1 MHKATGPAHHH
12 QGQTARD
19 SESRVRG
26 YAEAHATHP
35 RAARAGDR
43 PQHASHT
50 GKNTLGFI
58 YLGHFTIWGPYTF

>member
-43 PQHASHT
+43 PQYASHT

-58 YLGHFTIWGPYTF
+58 YLFI

>member
-1 MHKATGPAHHH
+1 VHEATGPAHHH

-19 SESRVRG
+19 FESRVRG
-26 YAEAHATHP
+26 HAEAHATHP

-50 GKNTLGFI
+50 GENTLAFI
-58 YLGHFTIWGPYTF
+58 LLFISVPRYVP

>member
-1 MHKATGPAHHH
+1 MHEAAGPAHHH

-26 YAEAHATHP
+26 DAEAHATHP
-35 RAARAGDR
+35 RAARAGNR

-50 GKNTLGFI
+50 GKNLNVFI
-58 YLGHFTIWGPYTF
+58 YLDHF